1 MGEAEELVKRFEM
14 EQKQHGEKLKALQ
27 AEQRDVLAKRLEA
40 RRRKKKR
47 MKEQPEG
54 SGKGLRKKVK
64 GKVEEAKLI
73 KMLAVLA
80 DAADDDIRESLDE
93 YDDDVDGQVGVE
105 MGGLAGADENKKATI
120 HQD

>member
-1 MGEAEELVKRFEM
+1 M
-14 EQKQHGEKLKALQ
+14 
-27 AEQRDVLAKRLEA
+27 LAKRLEA

-54 SGKGLRKKVK
+54 SGKGLWKKVK